1 MLSIQ
6 MKMGFG
12 HVFQFISFVIVMSRM
27 RMDVYEQVLF
37 NMVLIVGVIVIT
49 SFWIMIGMA
58 EKLARFQ
65 YSEIHMTQSKVN
77 ELYSVIE
84 V

>member
-37 NMVLIVGVIVIT
+37 NMVLIAGVIVIT

-65 YSEIHMTQSKVN
+65 YSEIHMTPSKVN

>member
-6 MKMGFG
+6 MKMVFG
-12 HVFQFISFVIVMSRM
+12 HVLQFISFVIVMSRM
-27 RMDVYEQVLF
+27 KMDVCEQALF
-37 NMVLIVGVIVIT
+37 NMVLIAGVIVIT
-49 SFWIMIGMA
+49 NFWIMIGMA
-58 EKLARFQ
+58 EKLAKSR
-65 YSEIHMTQSKVN
+65 YSEIHITQSNVN